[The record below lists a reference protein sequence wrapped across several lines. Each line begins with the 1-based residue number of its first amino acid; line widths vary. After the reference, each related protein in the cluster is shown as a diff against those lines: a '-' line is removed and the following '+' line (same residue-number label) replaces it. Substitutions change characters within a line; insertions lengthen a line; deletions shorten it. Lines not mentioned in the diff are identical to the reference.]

1 MNYYPVCIPTLN
13 RYEHLKAC
21 VESLQQCTH
30 ADKTELIIGLDALPP
45 PPNYEVYREGYEK
58 VKAYLPTIN
67 GFAKVTILERDS
79 NYGAERNSDALE
91 EYCLER
97 YDAYIFT
104 EDDNVFSPC
113 FLDFM
118 NKALDKYRDDE
129 RVASVCGF
137 CRTED
142 YGISSYS
149 AYLAYDDTGWGVGYW
164 GYKRF
169 EYMKATNNKTFFRD
183 VIMSKATIDKFL
195 DVYPEGLG
203 MLLDMIKM
211 KQSWGDV
218 KHTAY
223 NIMTGHFQ
231 VKPSISMVRNRGF
244 DGSGIHCSIAPSFSQ
259 QIITQ
264 QLTYDLPNL
273 LEVCRSKTVDTDASR
288 DEIARLRKR
297 VRRHRL
303 RCMLPE
309 WLLAIADCLWRKIYH
324 SRQMS

>member
-113 FLDFM
+113 FLDYM

-164 GYKRF
+164 G
-169 EYMKATNNKTFFRD
+169 
-183 VIMSKATIDKFL
+183 
-195 DVYPEGLG
+195 
-203 MLLDMIKM
+203 
-211 KQSWGDV
+211 
-218 KHTAY
+218 
-223 NIMTGHFQ
+223 
-231 VKPSISMVRNRGF
+231 
-244 DGSGIHCSIAPSFSQ
+244 
-259 QIITQ
+259 
-264 QLTYDLPNL
+264 
-273 LEVCRSKTVDTDASR
+273 
-288 DEIARLRKR
+288 
-297 VRRHRL
+297 
-303 RCMLPE
+303 
-309 WLLAIADCLWRKIYH
+309 
-324 SRQMS
+324 

>member
-21 VESLQQCTH
+21 VESLQRCTH
-30 ADKTELIIGLDALPP
+30 ADKTELVIGLDALPA
-45 PPNYEVYREGYEK
+45 PPNDEVYREGHEK
-58 VKAYLPTIN
+58 VKAYLPTIT
-67 GFAKVTILERDS
+67 GFAKVTILERDT
-79 NYGAERNSDALE
+79 NYGAERNSIALE

-97 YDAYIFT
+97 YDAFIFT

-118 NKALDKYRDDE
+118 NKALERYKDDE
-129 RVASVCGF
+129 HISSVCGY
-137 CRTED
+137 CCSED
-142 YGISSYS
+142 YGISPYS
-149 AYLAYDDTGWGVGYW
+149 AYLTYDDTAWGTGYW
-164 GYKRF
+164 RHKWGKAKR
-169 EYMKATNNKTFFRD
+169 EIDSKTFLRK
-183 VIMSKATIDKFL
+183 VIMSKAAIDKFL

-211 KQSWGDV
+211 NQSWGDV
-218 KHTAY
+218 KQTAY

-231 VKPSISMVRNRGF
+231 VKPSISLVRNMGF
-244 DGSGIHCSIAPSFSQ
+244 DGSGVHCTTVPSFSQ

-264 QLTYDLPNL
+264 QLTYDLPNQ
-273 LEVCRSKTVDTDASR
+273 LEVCQSKTVNTDASR
-288 DEIARLRKR
+288 REIVQLRKR

-309 WLLAIADCLWRKIYH
+309 WFLAVADYFWRIIYH
-324 SRQMS
+324 CRQMF